1 MRKQGLIVVFY
12 LLASVMRGQEDSA
25 SSRFRKALY
34 IFKFSNFIRPVVCV
48 PACLGLEFR
57 VEG

>member
-1 MRKQGLIVVFY
+1 MDMRKQGLIVVFY

-34 IFKFSNFIRPVVCV
+34 MFKFSNFIPTCRVRHRL
-48 PACLGLEFR
+48 LGFR
-57 VEG
+57 V

>member
-1 MRKQGLIVVFY
+1 MDMRKQGLIVVFY

-34 IFKFSNFIRPVVCV
+34 IFKFSNFSNDIRVNP
-48 PACLGLEFR
+48 F
-57 VEG
+57 